1 MREIPQPSKKL
12 KALQDSISAEME
24 RGEKAREKV
33 AKERTVS
40 ANCIS
45 PCRQVYVPTIED
57 EYLMT
62 QFQSGRY
69 CGD

>member
-12 KALQDSISAEME
+12 KALQDTISSQMDREQ
-24 RGEKAREKV
+24 KAREKV
-33 AKERTVS
+33 AKACAV
-40 ANCIS
+40 ADNAIL
-45 PCRQVYVPTIED
+45 PGRQVYVPTIED
-57 EYLMT
+57 EYLMA